1 MIEEVEIGVEESV
14 AEGIEEEV
22 EVQAR
27 LVKAK
32 EVAEELHQN
41 AGFLSQISHSKW
53 NGRKL
58 KTCLGRQSNEKF
70 CVQPAGGGAFQNIA
84 SILCQT

>member
-1 MIEEVEIGVEESV
+1 MIEEVEVGVEESV

-32 EVAEELHQN
+32 EVVEEPHQKE
-41 AGFLSQISHSKW
+41 GFLFQIFPLKW
-53 NGRKL
+53 SGK
-58 KTCLGRQSNEKF
+58 K
-70 CVQPAGGGAFQNIA
+70 
-84 SILCQT
+84 